1 MYEFIRVNQS
11 KPEYT
16 EEFSVQNSSWLRIYK
31 GMHKGKIVSMSLNWT
46 RRVWISYNLFSTIK
60 EMRFQVFCLFV

>member
-16 EEFSVQNSSWLRIYK
+16 EIFAVQNSLWLRIYK
-31 GMHKGKIVSMSLNWT
+31 GMYEGKIVSMTFKLD
-46 RRVWISYNLFSTIK
+46 
-60 EMRFQVFCLFV
+60 